1 MADASLAHERQV
13 LRDCVEQAVYAEAMD
28 FDRVWAV
35 EHHCLRWY
43 AHMSAPEV
51 FELSVE
57 DGHSIVLVDPVPPEL
72 QDAAQ
77 LGVDSC
83 PERAISAE

>member
-1 MADASLAHERQV
+1 
-13 LRDCVEQAVYAEAMD
+13 
-28 FDRVWAV
+28 
-35 EHHCLRWY
+35 
-43 AHMSAPEV
+43 MSAPDV
-51 FELSVE
+51 FELSPE
-57 DGHSIVLVDPVPPEL
+57 DGHSIVIVDPVPPDL